1 MKRVMTFILVLLTLI
16 VGPFLT
22 AYGAEKEPPVVEAKR
37 TTEPIKI
44 DGLLKE
50 TAWQGKDCS
59 DFIQSEPQD
68 GAPATEKTSVW
79 VAYDNKALYVA
90 ARLYDSEPDKI
101 ISKLGRR
108 DDLVDA
114 DWFFFSID
122 PYYDR
127 RSGYQFVVNPTG
139 AMVDY
144 SIFNDEFTDKTWDG
158 IWESKAHIDEKG
170 WTVEMKIPFDQLRFK
185 KKENYAWGVHFC
197 RLVKRKNEWSGNV
210 WIPKGE
216 SGFVSH
222 FARLEGIANIN
233 PGHYIEMMP
242 FTAGKAAFSPKEE
255 GNPFKTGKDYS
266 IDAGLDMK
274 VGLKSNLT
282 LDLTVNP
289 DFGQVEVDPAVIN
302 LSAAETYYAEKRPF
316 FMEGANIFRFGEG
329 GNNMN
334 IGANW
339 STPSFF
345 YSRRIGRSPHGTV
358 NADGYL
364 NYPEWATILTAAK
377 ITGKIGKEWNFG
389 FLSALT
395 EREYADIDL
404 DGARS
409 RQEIEPFSYYGVLRA
424 QKEFNGG
431 RQGLGF
437 LAAAVARNLRTENL
451 ENTLGRDAFSLGAD
465 GWTFLDKNKTWVVS
479 GWFGGSRVS
488 GSRAAIRE
496 LQLSYPH
503 YFQRPDAAHVE
514 LNENATSMSGWAGRF
529 VLNKQRGNFLVN
541 VALGSISP
549 GFDSSDMG
557 FQDMGDVINGHVML
571 GYRSFKPGKFI
582 RTWET
587 LFFTQRNYD
596 FGGNKIGEQRLIFI
610 GNVEFLNYWSAY
622 LQISNNPAKWSNDAT
637 RGGPLIYVPTHTWW
651 DWTIRTDDRKPFE
664 VVIYGFSMNA
674 ESGSK
679 NRTFSAVLQWKPGS
693 NFNISLEPEY
703 RYNLDVTQ
711 WVTNITDESMTATYG
726 ARYIF
731 GKIKQKTLLCSIRF
745 NWIFTPMLSLQAY
758 IQPFIAVGSYDR
770 FKELARP
777 KSYDFNLFGEGVSTI
792 SYQAGDGRYTVD
804 PDGPGSA
811 PGFSFSNPDFNYKSL
826 RGTVVLRWEYRPGST
841 LYLVWTQN
849 RADYNDPGD
858 FKFGRDFKN
867 LLNAPGD
874 NIFMVKLTY
883 RFKL

>member
-1 MKRVMTFILVLLTLI
+1 MKRVMTFILVLLT
-16 VGPFLT
+16 VGPSLPT
-22 AYGAEKEPPVVEAKR
+22 YGAEKEPPVIVAIR

-50 TAWQGKDCS
+50 KAWQEKDCS

-68 GAPATEKTSVW
+68 GANATEKTSVW

-101 ISKLGRR
+101 ISMLGRR
-108 DDLVDA
+108 DDLVDS
-114 DWFFFSID
+114 DWFLFSID

-127 RSGYQFVVNPTG
+127 RSGYQFAINPAGT
-139 AMVDY
+139 MVDY
-144 SIFNDEFTDKTWDG
+144 SIFNDESKDDTWDG
-158 IWESKAHIDEKG
+158 VWESKVHIDDKG

-185 KKENYAWGVHFC
+185 KKDNYAWGVLFT
-197 RLVKRKNEWSGNV
+197 RLIKRKNEWSNNV
-210 WIPKGE
+210 WMPKGE

-222 FARLEGIANIN
+222 FARLEGINHIN

-266 IDAGLDMK
+266 VNSGLDMK

-282 LDLTVNP
+282 LDLTINP

-302 LSAAETYYAEKRPF
+302 LSAAETYYEEKRPF
-316 FMEGANIFRFGEG
+316 FMEGANIFRFGIG
-329 GNNMN
+329 GSNMN

-339 STPSFF
+339 GDPRFI
-345 YSRRIGRSPHGTV
+345 YSRRIGRSPQGTV
-358 NADGYL
+358 DSNGCV
-364 NYPEWATILTAAK
+364 NYPEWTTILGAAK
-377 ITGKIGKEWNFG
+377 ITGKLGKEWNFG

-409 RQEIEPFSYYGVLRA
+409 QEEIEPFSYYGVLRA

-431 RQGLGF
+431 RQALGF
-437 LAAAVARNLRTENL
+437 LATSVSRNLRTENL
-451 ENTLGRDAFSLGAD
+451 ENTLSRDAFSLGMD

-488 GSRAAIRE
+488 GSRTAIRE

-503 YFQRPDAAHVE
+503 YFQRPDATHVE

-541 VALGSISP
+541 AAFGAISP
-549 GFDSSDMG
+549 GFDSTDMG
-557 FQDMGDVINGHVML
+557 YQSMGDVINGHVMV
-571 GYRSFKPGKFI
+571 GYRSFKPGKFV
-582 RTWET
+582 RNWET

-596 FGGNKIGEQRLIFI
+596 FGGNKIGEQRIIFI
-610 GNVEFLNYWSAY
+610 GNVQFMNYWSAY
-622 LQISNNPAKWSNDAT
+622 LQMSNNPAKWSKDET
-637 RGGPLIYVPTHTWW
+637 RGGPLLYVPTHTWW
-651 DWTIRTDDRKPFE
+651 DWSISTDDRKPLD
-664 VVIYGFSMNA
+664 VYLYGYSMNA

-679 NRTFSAVLQWKPGS
+679 YRTISATLQWKPGS

-703 RYNLDVTQ
+703 RYNLDITQ

-731 GKIKQKTLLCSIRF
+731 GRIKQKTLLCSIRC
-745 NWIFTPMLSLQAY
+745 NWIFTPTLSLQAY

-770 FKELARP
+770 FKELVRP
-777 KSYDFNLFGEGVSTI
+777 KSYDFNLFGTGVSTI
-792 SYQAGDGRYTVD
+792 SYQDGSYTVD

-811 PGFSFSNPDFNYKSL
+811 PSFSFNNPDFNYKSL

-849 RADYNDPGD
+849 RSDYADPGD